1 MLRRLLAVAALLTAS
16 GVSAGR
22 DRPLQRAAQAAPVAT
37 NPYEGQAAA
46 EKAGAKLFHYNC
58 SACHGPRA
66 EGIGNVPPLVSTR
79 VQTATPGAL
88 KWVLR
93 NGSLTTGMPSFS
105 KLPEAQRWQII
116 TYIQSLN
123 SR

>member
-46 EKAGAKLFHYNC
+46 EKAGAVAVGMRVASHP
-58 SACHGPRA
+58 PRGSVRA
-66 EGIGNVPPLVSTR
+66 RLAH
-79 VQTATPGAL
+79 TA
-88 KWVLR
+88 
-93 NGSLTTGMPSFS
+93 LTLDG
-105 KLPEAQRWQII
+105 
-116 TYIQSLN
+116 
-123 SR
+123 